1 MRYVILSCLSALLMS
16 ACASIPM
23 SEASLPNERV
33 SDLAATPGATPG
45 MIAADQASHT
55 YAAEQAQLRDIRNAE
70 ARVSLARARLDL
82 ATVRN
87 KGADDG
93 DVREFLN
100 ARQSLRRLRTVYG
113 PTDTGYRDQFYVPV
127 FPYGRHWPRRGKR
140 HSTEPVGIAGS
151 AGPNIGNAKPLSG
164 LIR

>member
-1 MRYVILSCLSALLMS
+1 MRYAVLSCLSALLMS
-16 ACASIPM
+16 ACASIPT
-23 SEASLPNERV
+23 SDKPLPIDRL

-45 MIAADQASHT
+45 MIAADQASYT
-55 YAAEQAQLRDIRNAE
+55 YAAQQAQLRDIRNAE
-70 ARVSLARARLDL
+70 ARVTLARARLDL

-100 ARQSLRRLRTVYG
+100 ARQSLRRLRNVYG
-113 PTDTGYRDQFYVPV
+113 PTDTGYRDQFYGPI
-127 FPYGRHWPRRGKR
+127 FPHGRHWPRRGKR

-151 AGPNIGNAKPLSG
+151 AGPNIGGAKPLSA
-164 LIR
+164 LTY